1 MEELEPGIGR
11 VTFALPLGIDHV
23 HCYFLRS
30 SKGGWIV
37 VDTGLGTRD
46 VRERW
51 RAVVDGLDAPV
62 EGIVV
67 THMHPDHVGGARDVA
82 ELTGAPVLQG
92 RDDHAQCVAAWSG
105 RNGESFAEH
114 WATHGMPRETVSGI
128 AADSD
133 RLVAAVHWVEDPQ
146 LLDPGDE
153 LDGWRVEVLRGHA
166 DGHIVLLRDGVM
178 IAGDTILSGI
188 TPAIGLYPDSR
199 PDPLG
204 DYFATLDRI
213 EELAPRIAY
222 SGHKEPVTDPAGRA
236 REIRAHHVE
245 RLEHTVAALGE
256 EPRSAYEV
264 SLSLF
269 GRELSPTL
277 RRFATAEAL
286 AHLERL
292 VREGRAGRSLGQTKG
307 SGYVKAGMVEA
318 PGRGETQVE
327 SGRTLRG

>member
-1 MEELEPGIGR
+1 MEELERGIGR

-30 SKGGWIV
+30 SNGGWIV

-51 RAVVDGLDAPV
+51 RTVIDGLDAPV
-62 EGIVV
+62 EAIVV

-82 ELTGAPVLQG
+82 ELTGARVFQG
-92 RDDHAQCVAAWSG
+92 RDDHAQCVAAWSE
-105 RNGESFAEH
+105 RNSESFAEY
-114 WATHGMPRETVSGI
+114 WASHGMPRETVSGV

-133 RLVAAVHWVEDPQ
+133 RLVAAVHWVEDPM
-146 LLDPGDE
+146 LLDAGGE
-153 LDGWRVEVLRGHA
+153 VDGWRVEVLRGHA

-188 TPAIGLYPDSR
+188 TPAIGLYPNSR

-245 RLEHTVAALGE
+245 RLEHTEDALGM

-292 VREGRAGRSLGQTKG
+292 AQEGRAERSGR
-307 SGYVKAGMVEA
+307 GYVLSG
-318 PGRGETQVE
+318 PGRP
-327 SGRTLRG
+327 